1 MQQPQDINTQDAS
14 GNTALMGVCFKGYSA
29 IAKLLIKSGA
39 DVNMSNFNG
48 ATALIFAAT
57 FNKPEIAALLLAH
70 GADKSALDDKG
81 NTALEHAKMQSSDCC
96 SSSFRGLSS

>member
-1 MQQPQDINTQDAS
+1 
-14 GNTALMGVCFKGYSA
+14 MGVCFKGYSA

-39 DVNMSNFNG
+39 DVNISNFNG

-81 NTALEHAKMQSSDCC
+81 NSALQHAKMQSSAAV
-96 SSSFRGLSS
+96 LALLEA